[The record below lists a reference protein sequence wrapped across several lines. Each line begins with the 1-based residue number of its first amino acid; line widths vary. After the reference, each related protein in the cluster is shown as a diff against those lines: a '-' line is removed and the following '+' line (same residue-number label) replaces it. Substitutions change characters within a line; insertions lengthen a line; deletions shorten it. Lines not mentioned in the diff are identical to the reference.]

1 MRNALIGILMA
12 ATAAT
17 PLAAQDNGWRG
28 RGHDAGEQRSQRT
41 EQRQQAQPRRQQPQQ
56 QQQQQQAAPQGQRF
70 QGGWAGRGG
79 AQQQQVAPQGQR
91 FQGGNWAGRRNFQ
104 QQAPVQVQPQV
115 QQRQA
120 WQGRGGA
127 GWNGQNRFQGQ
138 GNVAYQRN
146 YAPQQDRRVERNR
159 QEWRGGDRRWAGNR
173 DGRARWNRDWRS
185 DRRYDWQRYRYANR
199 SLFHLG
205 PYYAPF
211 RGYYYSPLEIGIALD
226 AAFFA
231 QDYWIDP
238 AYYDLP
244 MAPPGAEWVRYYNDV
259 VLVDMDSGEVLDVIH
274 DFFW

>member
-1 MRNALIGILMA
+1 MRKALIGILMA

-17 PLAAQDNGWRG
+17 PVAAQNGGWRD
-28 RGHDAGEQRSQRT
+28 RGNNDNRQH
-41 EQRQQAQPRRQQPQQ
+41 EQRQQAQPR
-56 QQQQQQAAPQGQRF
+56 QQQAAPQGQR
-70 QGGWAGRGG
+70 Q
-79 AQQQQVAPQGQR
+79 APQGQR

-104 QQAPVQVQPQV
+104 QQAPAQVQPQV

-127 GWNGQNRFQGQ
+127 NWGGQSRFQGQ
-138 GNVAYQRN
+138 GGVAYQRN
-146 YAPQQDRRVERNR
+146 YAPQQNRGGWAQQRGYAGQDRRFEGNG
-159 QEWRGGDRRWAGNR
+159 QAWRGNR
-173 DGRARWNRDWRS
+173 GGGVAWNRGWRS

-259 VLVDMDSGEVLDVIH
+259 VLVDLDSGEVLDVIH